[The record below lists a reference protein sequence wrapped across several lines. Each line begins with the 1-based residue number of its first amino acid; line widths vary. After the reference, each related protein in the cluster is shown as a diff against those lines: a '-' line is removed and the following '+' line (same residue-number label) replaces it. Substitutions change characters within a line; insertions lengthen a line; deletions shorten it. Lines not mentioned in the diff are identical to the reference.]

1 MHIILSLCL
10 LIKYFVYAWMSF
22 FSSFLHMIFC
32 MPNYFSLRCHL
43 HFTQSSSFS
52 LLSVITHNIIIID
65 ILSYWNLF
73 DLTCGWKLS
82 KEIILT
88 GWLQIGTLSN
98 HLNPEWLAPNFSLQW
113 YTESFI
119 KIMRIKKINTN
130 LWSSDCQMNSPCQYQ
145 RKCIEKSM
153 ENMDTDVRV

>member
-1 MHIILSLCL
+1 MRIILSLCL
-10 LIKYFVYAWMSF
+10 LIKHFVYAWMSF

-52 LLSVITHNIIIID
+52 LLSVITHNIIVID

-73 DLTCGWKLS
+73 DWTCRWKLS

-98 HLNPEWLAPNFSLQW
+98 HLNFEWLVSNFSLQW

-119 KIMRIKKINTN
+119 KIMRIKKIITN
-130 LWSSDCQMNSPCQYQ
+130 LWSSDCQMNSPC
-145 RKCIEKSM
+145 
-153 ENMDTDVRV
+153 

>member
-1 MHIILSLCL
+1 MCIILSLCL

-22 FSSFLHMIFC
+22 FWSFLHMIFC
-32 MPNYFSLRCHL
+32 MSYYFSLCCHL

-52 LLSVITHNIIIID
+52 LLSVITHNIIVID

-73 DLTCGWKLS
+73 DWTCGWKLS

-98 HLNPEWLAPNFSLQW
+98 HLYPEWLASNFSLQS

-119 KIMRIKKINTN
+119 KIMRIKKIITN
-130 LWSSDCQMNSPCQYQ
+130 LWSSDCQMNSPC
-145 RKCIEKSM
+145 
-153 ENMDTDVRV
+153 